1 MKLYTGVLGTA
12 IVFDKTAADGGTG
25 VSYLADAPPETTL
38 VTEKPGPSDILR
50 TALNGKA
57 EKQKEPCKTADFLHS
72 EALASWSQLEEH
84 AFSNNPPHLFFV
96 FLADG
101 TPSAALLIAPGP
113 KIENHT
119 DSAFAWTAID
129 KELSNTSSTLL
140 EGGENDHDGAYSLKA
155 AKYRMDEPSVSIVDD
170 VPHNDGIC
178 KFHEPLAVVKA
189 RKSLGATKVAML
201 KSDDDESFDTIAAV
215 DDLLNA
221 GIAMLEDIGDEATRE
236 DC

>member
-84 AFSNNPPHLFFV
+84 
-96 FLADG
+96 G